1 MAELFK
7 DSFGEVVTSR
17 VPNPKIYCE
26 ISGKKT
32 YSVLTDEKKKEVSN
46 ILDDFIK
53 DDVLRETQK

>member
-1 MAELFK
+1 MPDFIK

-46 ILDDFIK
+46 VLDDFIK
-53 DDVLRETQK
+53 DDVSRETQK